1 MSYRDYARGETIDMA
16 MDILDNTDA
25 SLEEAMAI
33 ALESQEQ
40 KAGVIDMAM
49 DILDNTDAS
58 LEEAMAI
65 ALEKKDHGHYNYPS
79 YPSYRSAPPEEK
91 MQFRAVP
98 TSKREYSD
106 YNLPE
111 KVVMQGLNKWI
122 DDYNRMP
129 DCPTRDKLARKIGSA
144 INNPLV
150 RDSLMNSGRWDQ
162 IPEGIK
168 RSALARKYKGAMK
181 KDAALRKA
189 YGAKESFYDD
199 IDDDSYNDYDDT
211 PGYDYDDDDYYM

>member
-33 ALESQEQ
+33 ALE
-40 KAGVIDMAM
+40 
-49 DILDNTDAS
+49 
-58 LEEAMAI
+58 
-65 ALEKKDHGHYNYPS
+65 KKDYGRSNGYPS
-79 YPSYRSAPPEEK
+79 YPSAPPEEK

-98 TSKREYSD
+98 THKREYSD

-122 DDYNRMP
+122 DDYNSMP

-150 RDSLMNSGRWDQ
+150 RDSLMD
-162 IPEGIK
+162 K
-168 RSALARKYKGAMK
+168 
-181 KDAALRKA
+181 
-189 YGAKESFYDD
+189 
-199 IDDDSYNDYDDT
+199 
-211 PGYDYDDDDYYM
+211 

>member
-65 ALEKKDHGHYNYPS
+65 ALEKKDWGHSKGYPS
-79 YPSYRSAPPEEK
+79 YPSYPSAPPEEK

-98 TSKREYSD
+98 THKREYSD

-122 DDYNRMP
+122 DDYNSMP

-168 RSALARKYKGAMK
+168 QASRARKYKSAMK

-189 YGAKESFYDD
+189 YGAKEGFYD
-199 IDDDSYNDYDDT
+199 IDDDSY
-211 PGYDYDDDDYYM
+211 DDYGDTYD